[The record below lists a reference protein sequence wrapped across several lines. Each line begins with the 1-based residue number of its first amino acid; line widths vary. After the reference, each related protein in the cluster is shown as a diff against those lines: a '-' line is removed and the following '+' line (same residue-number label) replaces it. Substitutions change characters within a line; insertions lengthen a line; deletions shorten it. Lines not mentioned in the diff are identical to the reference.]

1 MIHRPLLAL
10 ALALSLLA
18 LATLPALPALAD
30 SNAGRERDHDHDRAR
45 AALLAGEVLPL
56 GQILERVQRLHP
68 GHMLEVEL
76 EREDG
81 RWIYEIKLLQAS
93 GGLLELEV
101 DARNGSVLRRS
112 RERR

>member
-1 MIHRPLLAL
+1 MTRRPLLAL

-18 LATLPALPALAD
+18 LAALPALPALAD
-30 SNAGRERDHDHDRAR
+30 SDAGHKRDHDRAR

-101 DARNGSVLRRS
+101 DARDGSVLRRS

>member
-18 LATLPALPALAD
+18 LAALPALA
-30 SNAGRERDHDHDRAR
+30 SGNAGRERDHDRAR

>member
-18 LATLPALPALAD
+18 LATLPALPALASGD
-30 SNAGRERDHDHDRAR
+30 AGRERDHDRAR

-101 DARNGSVLRRS
+101 DARDGSVLRRS